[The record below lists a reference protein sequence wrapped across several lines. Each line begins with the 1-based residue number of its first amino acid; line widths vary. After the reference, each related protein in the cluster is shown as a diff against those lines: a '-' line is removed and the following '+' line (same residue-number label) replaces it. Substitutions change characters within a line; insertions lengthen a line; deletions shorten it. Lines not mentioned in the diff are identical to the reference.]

1 MNEITKT
8 VFYLLLVICV
18 VATIIEALKKLLSAK
33 QEEGGKLRLKTQLA
47 KSVIIALALDLSV
60 IGVMVAYMGGG
71 LFGELPMI
79 VLYIAIVFIG
89 QWFVDMAVVKKIAER
104 IIEKVLNK
112 I

>member
-1 MNEITKT
+1 MNDITKT
-8 VFYLLLVICV
+8 VFFLMMVICV

-33 QEEGGKLRLKTQLA
+33 QEEGGKTRLKTQLH
-47 KSVIIALALDLSV
+47 KSAIIALALDLSV

-71 LFGELPMI
+71 LFGELPMV

-89 QWFVDMAVVKKIAER
+89 QWIIDMTVVKKIAEK
-104 IIEKVLNK
+104 IIERVLNK

>member
-1 MNEITKT
+1 MNDITKT
-8 VFYLLLVICV
+8 VFFLMMVICV
-18 VATIIEALKKLLSAK
+18 VATIIEGLKKLLSAK
-33 QEEGGKLRLKTQLA
+33 QEEGGKTRLKTQLH
-47 KSVIIALALDLSV
+47 KSAIIALALDLSV

-71 LFGELPMI
+71 LFGELPMV

-89 QWFVDMAVVKKIAER
+89 QWIIDMTVVKKIAEK

>member
-8 VFYLLLVICV
+8 VFFLMMVICV
-18 VATIIEALKKLLSAK
+18 VATIIEGLKKLLSAK
-33 QEEGGKLRLKTQLA
+33 QEEGGKTRLKTQLH
-47 KSVIIALALDLSV
+47 KSAIIALALDLSV
-60 IGVMVAYMGGG
+60 IGVMIAYMGGG

-79 VLYIAIVFIG
+79 VLYIAIVFTG
-89 QWFVDMAVVKKIAER
+89 QWIVDMAVVKKIAEK

>member
-8 VFYLLLVICV
+8 VFFLMMVICV
-18 VATIIEALKKLLSAK
+18 VATIIEGLKKLLSAK
-33 QEEGGKLRLKTQLA
+33 QEEGGKTRLKTQLH
-47 KSVIIALALDLSV
+47 KSAIIALALDLSV

-71 LFGELPMI
+71 LFGELPI
-79 VLYIAIVFIG
+79 VVLYIAIVFIG
-89 QWFVDMAVVKKIAER
+89 QWIIDMTVVKKIAEK

>member
-1 MNEITKT
+1 MNDITKT
-8 VFYLLLVICV
+8 VFFLMMVICV

-33 QEEGGKLRLKTQLA
+33 QEEGGKTRLKTQLH

-71 LFGELPMI
+71 LFGKLPMV
-79 VLYIAIVFIG
+79 VLYIAIVFTG
-89 QWFVDMAVVKKIAER
+89 QWIVDMTVVKKIAEK

>member
-8 VFYLLLVICV
+8 VFFLMMVICV

-33 QEEGGKLRLKTQLA
+33 QEEGGKTRLKTQLH
-47 KSVIIALALDLSV
+47 KSAIIALALDLSV

-71 LFGELPMI
+71 LFGELPMV

-89 QWFVDMAVVKKIAER
+89 QWIIDMTVVKKIAEK